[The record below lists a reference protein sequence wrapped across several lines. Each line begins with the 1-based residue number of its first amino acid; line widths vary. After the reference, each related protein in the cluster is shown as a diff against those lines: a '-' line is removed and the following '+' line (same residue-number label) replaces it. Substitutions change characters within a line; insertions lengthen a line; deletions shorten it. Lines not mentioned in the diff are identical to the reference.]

1 MFRGD
6 SRGSFVSSHLCEHPM
21 GTGPRR
27 AGCSVLLAI
36 LGDQEELRPGSPSA
50 CALAA
55 CQTHS
60 GLFLPE
66 GSPGSVCPLSKHLI
80 FMLLEGFPLG
90 FVFLELSAEEEHGS
104 PGPTPPAPSPRWTW
118 PWTAT
123 RQPGGRAD
131 LAASCRGHAPGAGRR
146 LGGLEEVREQ
156 LATHAGSPL
165 WPPVSGPCPPGWRL
179 PARP

>member
-1 MFRGD
+1 MRAPPWAQDPGEQAALC
-6 SRGSFVSSHLCEHPM
+6 SWPSLGTRRSS
-21 GTGPRR
+21 G
-27 AGCSVLLAI
+27 
-36 LGDQEELRPGSPSA
+36 PGSASA

-66 GSPGSVCPLSKHLI
+66 GSPGSVCPLNKHLL
-80 FMLLEGFPLG
+80 FTLLGGFPLG

-104 PGPTPPAPSPRWTW
+104 PGPTPPAPSPSPRWTW

-146 LGGLEEVREQ
+146 LGGLEEAQEQ
-156 LATHAGSPL
+156 LATHAGRPL
-165 WPPVSGPCPPGWRL
+165 WPGVG